1 MFETN
6 IYVERRNTLKNK
18 FDSGVLLFLGNE
30 ETPANYTANTYAFR
44 QDSSFLYYFGIDRAG
59 FAAIIDIDN
68 NLETIFANDFSI
80 DDIVWM
86 GPQLKVSDLA
96 ENAGIYRTTSLEK
109 LAEQINNAVR
119 KGRKIHFLPQYRTEN
134 TLKIAFLTGLN
145 FSNVNDYVSEKL
157 IKAVV
162 NQRSVKSEE
171 EIKEIEDAVDIA
183 AKMHVAA
190 MKMIKPGIYEQKIAG
205 MIEGISLSLGY
216 GLSFRPIVSVHGETL
231 HNHYY
236 GNLIEEGQLLV
247 NDSGAESKH
256 HYASDITRTM
266 PVGGKFTKKQKEI
279 YTIVLNTE
287 MNAIQSVRP
296 GMNFRDIHLQAAFE
310 IVTGLQ
316 EIGLMKGNPQD
327 AVNYGAHSLFF
338 PHGLGH
344 MLGLDVHDMES
355 LGEQYVGYDENT
367 QRSTEFGLKYLRL
380 AKNLQPGY
388 VFTIEPGIYFIPE
401 LIDIWKQEN
410 KFDEF
415 INYEMVLDYKDFG
428 GIRIEDDI
436 LVTEDGYRVLG
447 SNAIPKSI
455 EEVEALA
462 SSK

>member
-6 IYVERRNTLKNK
+6 IFVERRDVLKNK

-30 ETPANYTANTYAFR
+30 ETPANYTANTYSFR
-44 QDSSFLYYFGIDRAG
+44 QDSSFLYYFGIDRNG

-80 DDIVWM
+80 DEIVWM
-86 GPQLKVSDLA
+86 GPQPKVSELA
-96 ENAGIYRTTSLEK
+96 ENAGIYRTAPVDK

-134 TLKIAFLTGLN
+134 TLKIAALTGVN
-145 FSNVNDYVSEKL
+145 YSNVNDYVSEKL

-162 NQRSVKSEE
+162 NQRSIKSQV

-190 MKMIKPGIYEQKIAG
+190 MKMVKPGIYEQKIAG
-205 MIEGISLSLGY
+205 MIEGIALSLGY

-231 HNHYY
+231 HNHHY
-236 GNLIEEGQLLV
+236 GNLIEDGQLLV
-247 NDSGAESKH
+247 NDSGAESKL
-256 HYASDITRTM
+256 HYASDITRTI
-266 PVGGKFTKKQKEI
+266 PVGGKFTQKQKEI
-279 YTIVLNTE
+279 YTIVLNAE
-287 MNAIQSVRP
+287 LNAIQSVRP
-296 GMNFRDIHLQAAFE
+296 GMNFRDIHLQAAFD
-310 IVTGLQ
+310 IVTGLH
-316 EIGLMKGNPQD
+316 EIGLMQGNPQD
-327 AVNYGAHSLFF
+327 AVNYGAHGLFF

-355 LGEQYVGYDENT
+355 LGEQYVGYDESIE
-367 QRSTEFGLKYLRL
+367 RSEEFGLKYLRL

-401 LIDIWKQEN
+401 LIDMWKQEN
-410 KFDEF
+410 KFGEF

-447 SNAIPKSI
+447 SNPIPKSV
-455 EEVEALA
+455 EEVEVLA